1 MPFKLLYGEELVM
14 PEEMKLQSMRT
25 RPEAIY
31 SPTEAESKDLL
42 EPERMKTV
50 NILYAYHNEM
60 RVWRDKKVN
69 RKVIEVGDLVLLQ
82 SPHMEASFK
91 LEPKWVRPF
100 LVTEK
105 TRSDSFRLTANE
117 GKVLQHSCN
126 ADNLRHF
133 NI

>member
-1 MPFKLLYGEELVM
+1 M

-25 RPEAIY
+25 RLEAIY

-42 EPERMKTV
+42 EPEQMKTV

-69 RKVIEVGDLVLLQ
+69 RKIIEAGDLVLLQ

-105 TRSDSFRLTANE
+105 TRSDSFRLTDNE

-126 ADNLRHF
+126 ADNLHHF